1 MKIVIESREE
11 PEIEIMT
18 VDFNKIKFK
27 IDGKKVTIYD
37 WFSMSKLIKIIINKF
52 QRFGIGGF

>member
-11 PEIEIMT
+11 PEIEIMS

-27 IDGKKVTIYD
+27 VDGKKITIYD
-37 WFSMSKLIKIIINKF
+37 WVNHPW
-52 QRFGIGGF
+52 